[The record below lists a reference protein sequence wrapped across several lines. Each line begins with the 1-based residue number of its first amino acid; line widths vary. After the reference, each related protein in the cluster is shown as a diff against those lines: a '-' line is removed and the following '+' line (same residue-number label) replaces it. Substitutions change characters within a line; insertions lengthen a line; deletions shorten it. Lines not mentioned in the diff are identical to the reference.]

1 MSTAKVQINE
11 MRLRVPGLRREQAQR
26 LGEIVAERLARHT
39 LAGDQQGRVIPSLNI
54 RLHSNAGSSV
64 EQMAS
69 EIAGSIG
76 RSIR

>member
-1 MSTAKVQINE
+1 MSAARVQIDE
-11 MRLRVPGLRREQAQR
+11 LRLRVPGLAREQAQR

-39 LAGDQQGRVIPSLNI
+39 LAGNQKGRVIPSRKI

-69 EIAGSIG
+69 EIAGTIG